1 MDDQTPFE
9 KNLGLALLGLYS
21 IDKYLYNVAARLII
35 KEGKEIPDM
44 PDVRGYTDG
53 IRIYLTPAWMKAD
66 KQTRLTTLTHEVLH
80 VVSKH
85 IIRVKGIPDL
95 DQSRM
100 NVAAD
105 LSIMGQQLDLG
116 QKPPIAH
123 AIANAEQ
130 YRDKDMFDIYR
141 DLTPE
146 DGENDLGHPE
156 VSGGGGAPSDDDEE
170 EESQGGGGSGDQD
183 GSEDDDEDQEGGGSG
198 TDLEQPTKEEEF
210 EIDQAIQQAA
220 QQAESEGYSTAASRA
235 ASRAI
240 DEARAEPI
248 RWDRY
253 LRMIASRMKSDVPTW
268 VRPNRRMASQ
278 VYLPS
283 KLTKQEYECTMAMDV
298 SGSVGEG
305 PLNKIG
311 ATAQDILTKYV
322 KNLHLLT
329 FDDKIVDEWDLTRKD
344 KIVNLELNGYGGT
357 YVQVVIDHLAK
368 TKRIP
373 KLLIIATDGYIPST
387 EDPGYPVIW
396 LIVNNPLFKSDYGTV
411 LHIDTQEM

>member
-1 MDDQTPFE
+1 MDNQTPFE

-21 IDKYLYNVAARLII
+21 LDKYLYNVAARLVI

-116 QKPPIAH
+116 QKPPIADI
-123 AIANAEQ
+123 IANAKQ

-146 DGENDLGHPE
+146 DGDNDLGHPE
-156 VSGGGGAPSDDDEE
+156 VSGGGGAPSDDDDDD
-170 EESQGGGGSGDQD
+170 EESQGGGGSGGQD
-183 GSEDDDEDQEGGGSG
+183 GSEDNDEDEGSG
-198 TDLEQPTKEEEF
+198 SGESLEQPTQEEEF

-283 KLTKQEYECTMAMDV
+283 KLTKKEYECTMAMDV
-298 SGSVGEG
+298 SGSVGEV

-322 KNLHLLT
+322 RNLHLLT
-329 FDDKIVDEWDLTRKD
+329 FDDKIVDEWDLTRRD

-368 TKRIP
+368 TKRTP
-373 KLLIIATDGYIPST
+373 KLLIIATDGYIPKT

-396 LIVNNPLFKSDYGTV
+396 LIVNNPLFQSDYGTI